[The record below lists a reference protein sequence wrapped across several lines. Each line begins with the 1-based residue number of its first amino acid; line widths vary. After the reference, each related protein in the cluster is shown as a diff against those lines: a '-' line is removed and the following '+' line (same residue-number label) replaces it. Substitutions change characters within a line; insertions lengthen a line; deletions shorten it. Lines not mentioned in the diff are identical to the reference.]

1 MGGTSDLLFREGGE
15 PALYEIDPGSAGG
28 REVHVEAGALGQP
41 GADGS
46 SLVSAVVVQ
55 DQMDIQRCRDCVI
68 DGVEEFAKL
77 AAAMAPVTFADDCAC
92 LHIQSGEQGRRA
104 VAFVIVAAAAVPE
117 LQAVPEPA
125 TLWF

>member
-46 SLVSAVVVQ
+46 SLVRPRIVQ

-77 AAAMAPVTFADDCAC
+77 AAAMAPVTFSDDCAC
-92 LHIQSGEQGRRA
+92 LRRPSGEPRA
-104 VAFVIVAAAAVPE
+104 RA
-117 LQAVPEPA
+117 
-125 TLWF
+125 